1 MTIMKKKF
9 LLVSSILVLLT
20 MVSCSSPEK
29 RVCTAAEDF
38 LKAYYSGDCGKAAK
52 LCTPRLAELVS
63 KGAVDSGRVP
73 GETVQKMKEA
83 SLQTSFKII
92 SVDLDRETGKA
103 VVHYELTIPGSSL
116 PIPKDLALEI
126 EGRTAAVDGIE

>member
-1 MTIMKKKF
+1 M
-9 LLVSSILVLLT
+9 
-20 MVSCSSPEK
+20 
-29 RVCTAAEDF
+29 
-38 LKAYYSGDCGKAAK
+38 
-52 LCTPRLAELVS
+52 
-63 KGAVDSGRVP
+63 
-73 GETVQKMKEA
+73 
-83 SLQTSFKII
+83 QTSFKII

>member
-38 LKAYYSGDCGKAAK
+38 LKAY
-52 LCTPRLAELVS
+52 
-63 KGAVDSGRVP
+63 
-73 GETVQKMKEA
+73 
-83 SLQTSFKII
+83 
-92 SVDLDRETGKA
+92 
-103 VVHYELTIPGSSL
+103 
-116 PIPKDLALEI
+116 
-126 EGRTAAVDGIE
+126 